1 MPNYVQ
7 LPNGGLF
14 EVREGES
21 PHQAFLKAQQ
31 QYPELFPELT
41 PSKQPQGGFGAAFS
55 AMFSRLGGEAALTA
69 GKMGLLTPEEAEA
82 RYKRQ
87 LEKARGI
94 FKPTEEGWTE
104 APLRKL
110 AETAGGSAA
119 AMLAPA
125 AAGLTALAAPVV
137 VPGAAA
143 ALGTGLIGAGLA
155 GLAGVGQYTGSNL
168 AAQME
173 EGKKGLAETS
183 GAAAVGAAIPQ
194 AALDVLSFKML
205 PGVKRLFGSV
215 GKEVTEDQA
224 KAIAAQTLR
233 QKIGDYTAA
242 TGLAMGVEGAT
253 EVAQDM
259 LEKLQA
265 GASLSDPKAREDY
278 LENFI
283 GGAALAGVL
292 GPFGRGIERAGIAAR
307 GRELEADRLD
317 KERKDALA
325 ARQAAAEAEA
335 RSQFGTLFPEIG
347 PASSMYGTPELVQ
360 RRLSQ
365 IEQEVGQARQ
375 AKDMDAL
382 LRLQRE
388 RTALEAQIAASPEY
402 RAAQIQA
409 EIDRAKQANDL
420 ETVERLQR
428 EQEKLRF
435 EYVEPDSVRR
445 QLELAQQSLIERIK
459 ATPTPKEKIPLLNEL
474 VQVQKQL
481 AEIKKPAATSAAVSY
496 DNLLRQEKN
505 ILGQLEKT
513 EGDATT
519 QLKLLK
525 KLKEVQEKLAQGE
538 MFSRGAANAQQQF
551 EATQAED
558 AAAAEAGKPKLLLT
572 DQRRAEAI
580 PMYFQETLFGPA
592 ERVQVPGGTETT
604 LPALQRAVSSLSER
618 SDLSPEDRSLLDR
631 VSDLVLPKT
640 RLPQAESLQ
649 QTLNALEVQRRR
661 VTQDILNRARG
672 AYDEAGL
679 TDTEKLAQIR
689 QLMVQAPKL
698 ETSAITGLESIGGR
712 DRQDRIVAQQKA
724 EQLRKAGIPN
734 LYQQLS
740 AIEKQQ
746 IDIQARPSAATEL
759 QKNISE
765 IEERQR
771 NVASAI
777 EQKRGAQVRL
787 QQRLDALQRQID
799 TYRTEKARLN
809 EQFRQTQKSTLAQVQ
824 EAGPPTSE
832 TVAAAAKQEQELVAV
847 RAKAIE
853 NDAQLA
859 QAEASLRA
867 LTKKEADVRQRTDKS
882 IVKLE
887 RLQEN
892 LRKELSMRVAQ
903 RDKLPST
910 AAPIEKLSTTGAVTA
925 RKRVEAIDREM
936 EALARGTQADKSMSN
951 RQRLD
956 RIEQLKQEKANLTSD
971 TTTLQ
976 QRIADWVSDIS
987 RGRLDRTNSQKA
999 LEEAL
1004 QRVETA
1010 PRGERETVTKL
1021 ERRVATPEERAA
1033 LGKKTVL
1040 ERVPTAVTT
1049 TAQQP
1054 DLFAGTE
1061 AARAVEF
1068 ETPKE
1073 FQAFMAS
1080 EELQKKRTAE
1090 AERGLTEAQKAGPPT
1105 PTDIGRF
1112 KKLIQPTVAFLNK
1125 QAAKVRGF
1133 LGALNKKLETFNV
1146 LKQVQLEESDA
1157 RMLAAKAQQTE
1168 VLLAIEKTFLK
1179 AHFDYARAVLEM
1191 QDAQKTYDGLQD
1203 FYNKARATFDT
1214 IMRMSDE
1221 WASVAAKED
1230 ARFKEG
1236 LQERHEEFRRALG
1249 RLGVLRGEISNKF
1262 GDILAMEAPA
1272 LEAGAAFDP
1281 ELVQEYTAAKTA
1293 ADKAAT
1299 EFYTYVR
1306 SRQKPTNLEKP
1317 AKRQGTGERLPVE
1330 TPVQWQVTNKD
1341 IKQFL
1346 AQDIELLHML
1356 EEQAK
1361 VIKYWRYTAD
1371 EFEDKLSAAR
1381 EAAKADPVWAA
1392 FLKEAQ
1398 DAVNEATRLDKDGK
1412 LRSPD
1417 KLVAAIRSANVQ
1429 LRQLREQAQAAS
1441 ADQVAQAR
1449 REKNIAAATGR
1460 AEKQAKVQAEMKA
1473 ENERLAREA
1482 SGTRR
1487 IVFGKVLSESEQ
1499 ERLADAIEKRDKLVA
1514 ARDADIKAK
1523 QKQKKNMRLS
1533 PERRKAIAEKQM
1545 TRAEAVESQRA
1556 ADIENIRNKFNAAIV
1571 SEEETISAL
1580 KNEPSSLK
1588 NLDWKGVAPSEM
1600 TEKMQEE
1607 LLTDAEKKEISDG
1620 TKTLEQVLEA
1630 RKRTGR
1636 TGQTL
1641 VDVRTGRVSEG
1652 KRAVSS
1658 RDLTAAQQAVE
1669 TAKANEQSYR
1679 NSLLR
1684 YSQLNFELDLSHLD
1698 TDALEYEILK
1708 LQAEAEER
1716 ATLRRPAT
1724 EKEKA
1729 KLAKEAAEGLDNPL
1743 NRILSHDYAGRE
1755 NTPLDETTTAA
1766 VDKGDLQGALKSLA
1780 KNGSTPFVRMV
1791 AQRLLPMVDNTK
1803 LTTESLTGKGGEYD
1817 PNTDT
1822 MTLNKDALTEEDLLH
1837 EAGHAATNTVASY
1850 ETEGGMT
1857 RRQFLKGAVSGLT
1870 AMKLPNI
1877 TENMSLA
1884 AQEQMFFEML
1894 DGWRDW
1900 VRAADKLVPSLKL
1913 DAYGSLDVAN
1923 RDLRGFLEQLE
1934 YNEVD
1939 DRVVT
1944 EMLENGGLKNLQ
1956 ASINASQRAIMAEA
1970 AKTGEGKVE
1979 PREKPFVPTKEQLAA
1994 RTALEKLYAKMQGR
2008 PEFKDEYANISF
2020 KEFVSEL
2027 LSNQQVR
2034 DKVNQTAGLLRRIY
2048 EGFLR
2053 MLGIEPTTLSDKAAE
2068 QAFAMFSPSTVSVN
2082 KEERLASIMRGV
2094 FPGTTSQFSAATPQS
2109 VQDAIN
2115 RTIARNATL
2124 GDKLMANLT
2133 GLRMRT
2139 FIADQWAPVEALMK
2153 MGVAKGKVKEAQAL
2167 QMQVYMR
2174 LFSNMQEYTN
2184 SALLNGVPELQKD
2197 KAGIRTIEGG
2207 DKDVNA
2213 RTIAKALNKASAVGN
2228 QQAVERMF
2236 TLWMA
2241 TLRAKQDGI
2250 GMDKLNF
2257 KSPPTA
2263 KELADLAQFLRD
2275 NSAVKNAFEE
2285 ARTLYKKHNERLLN
2299 LQVQT
2304 GAMSQDVA
2312 NELGKGDY
2320 IGFYRVNNN
2329 GVVELMLGGSRPVR
2343 VGNVIDQPYL
2353 KELVGGDQQILPFF
2367 ASMTQNTSLLMSMAL
2382 KNMQHT
2388 NTAYMFQDLGLGKIH
2403 SVPEGKEPPL
2413 GKMRFKQAGNDYWF
2427 QEDVDAFGKM
2437 DVPFDLVMQGL
2448 QGVKT
2453 AIPSLV
2459 RAMAVPADILRKTV
2473 RRMPLY
2479 TLRQTIRD
2487 PMHAWMTTGGN
2498 FVPVFSTWK
2507 EMYRGMTN
2515 QSTTQISLKEA
2526 AVIGNHVY
2534 SGDTEGVTKMLREL
2548 STDSSRFS
2556 QIMAKLDEFAMQGE
2570 AATRAVL
2577 YDNFRKKGMSHV
2589 EALLSTAE
2597 TMNFSR
2603 RGTSA
2608 SLHWLAQLTPF
2619 FNAQI
2624 QGLDAAYRAL
2634 KGNTTFEEKMNAR
2647 NTLLKR
2653 GALMAASTMAY
2664 ALLMEDDETY
2674 KNSTPEE
2681 RYGNWF
2687 VRIPGTDDTLRVPIP
2702 FEMGLIFKSLPEA
2715 FINTAF
2721 GDKKAGESV
2730 KALAKQVY
2738 MSSPFGIPTALKGP
2752 LEVAFNYNMY
2762 TDQPI
2767 ETTRE
2772 RALDVDQRYRNS
2784 TTELAKLLG
2793 QTGVL
2798 SPVQIDHLVR
2808 SYTGSMGIMLLSTA
2822 NTALRP
2828 LVGRTDVEKPEM
2840 SLNEMPVI
2848 GGAFQPTT
2856 GRGMV
2861 NAAFD
2866 EMAKFQRAAMTYKN
2880 LATTDP
2886 EAARDYADKF
2896 GREIALASTGG
2907 SFRQQMGEFA
2917 QYKRAIAAN
2926 PALTGAQKREQI
2938 DAIKRQEIEFAQ
2950 RLRKL
2955 AA

>member
-55 AMFSRLGGEAALTA
+55 AGLSRLGGEAALTA
-69 GKMGLLTPEEAEA
+69 GKVGLLTPEEAEA

-87 LEKARGI
+87 IEKARGI

-119 AMLAPA
+119 YMLAPA

-292 GPFGRGIERAGIAAR
+292 GPFGRGIERSGIAAR

-365 IEQEVGQARQ
+365 IEQEAETARQ

-388 RTALEAQIAASPEY
+388 RTALEAQVKEQPSEMEQRQTLEQQLAYYQNIEARLIAQAK
-402 RAAQIQA
+402 AAATADEKRPVLEKLVAVQNQRRQI
-409 EIDRAKQANDL
+409 ANAL
-420 ETVERLQR
+420 EQ
-428 EQEKLRF
+428 QEKTG
-435 EYVEPDSVRR
+435 
-445 QLELAQQSLIERIK
+445 A
-459 ATPTPKEKIPLLNEL
+459 IPALKT
-474 VQVQKQL
+474 Q
-481 AEIKKPAATSAAVSY
+481 AG
-496 DNLLRQEKN
+496 LLRQEKAT
-505 ILGQLEKT
+505 ISALQKAEDA
-513 EGDATT
+513 GDAAA
-519 QLKLLK
+519 QLRLT
-525 KLKEVQEKLAQGE
+525 EKLADLQGQLGLFGQE
-538 MFSRGAANAQQQF
+538 AYTAQQQF
-551 EATQAED
+551 EARQAEA

-580 PMYFQETLFGPA
+580 PMGYNIDAVPTPPRMPQAYLQETLFGPA
-592 ERVQVPGGTETT
+592 ERIQVPEDTETT

-618 SDLSPEDRSLLDR
+618 SDLSPKDQSLLDR

-640 RLPQAESLQ
+640 SLPQAESLQ

-746 IDIQARPSAATEL
+746 IDIQARPSAATGL

-903 RDKLPST
+903 RDTLPST

-925 RKRVEAIDREM
+925 RKRVEAIEREM

-956 RIEQLKQEKANLTSD
+956 RIQQLRQEKANLTSD
-971 TTTLQ
+971 TTALQ

-987 RGRLDRTNSQKA
+987 RGRLDRTNSQEA

-1021 ERRVATPEERAA
+1021 ERRVATPEERKT

-1080 EELQKKRTAE
+1080 EKLQKQRTAE
-1090 AERGLTEAQKAGPPT
+1090 AQRGLTEAQKAGPPT

-1133 LGALNKKLETFNV
+1133 LGTLNKKLEAFSI
-1146 LKQVQLEESDA
+1146 LKQVQVEESDA
-1157 RMLAAKAQQTE
+1157 RMLAAKAKQTE

-1203 FYNKARATFDT
+1203 FYDKARATFDT

-1281 ELVQEYTAAKTA
+1281 ELVQAYTTAKTA

-1361 VIKYWRYTAD
+1361 VIKYWRNTTD

-1381 EAAKADPVWAA
+1381 DAAKADPVWAA

-1417 KLVAAIRSANVQ
+1417 KLIAAIRSANVQ

-1460 AEKQAKVQAEMKA
+1460 AEKQAKVQAEMQA
-1473 ENERLAREA
+1473 ENARLAREA
-1482 SGTRR
+1482 EAKTRVTFEKQSKKEREAIAELQTRLDKLVEAKRNAIDQKKAQTAHFRLTAEERKSIADGTRTR
-1487 IVFGKVLSESEQ
+1487 EQ
-1499 ERLADAIEKRDKLVA
+1499 VIDAKREADLKKIAAEFDTAIEKV
-1514 ARDADIKAK
+1514 
-1523 QKQKKNMRLS
+1523 Q
-1533 PERRKAIAEKQM
+1533 AEI
-1545 TRAEAVESQRA
+1545 RAVR
-1556 ADIENIRNKFNAAIV
+1556 
-1571 SEEETISAL
+1571 
-1580 KNEPSSLK
+1580 
-1588 NLDWKGVAPSEM
+1588 GVAKPSEKREAQLKA
-1600 TEKMQEE
+1600 TLEMQRRIGEE
-1607 LLTDAEKKEISDG
+1607 GPLETAEEVANI
-1620 TKTLEQVLEA
+1620 TKTQ
-1630 RKRTGR
+1630 RQTRTGS
-1636 TGQTL
+1636 TL

-1658 RDLTAAQQAVE
+1658 RDLTDAQQAVE

-1729 KLAKEAAEGLDNPL
+1729 KIAKETAEGLNNPL
-1743 NRILSHDYAGRE
+1743 DRILSHDYASRE

-1780 KNGSTPFVRMV
+1780 KNGFTPFVRMV
-1791 AQRLLPMVDNTK
+1791 AQRLLPMVENTK

-1822 MTLNKDALTEEDLLH
+1822 VTLNKDALTEEDLLH

-1994 RTALEKLYAKMQGR
+1994 RNALEKLYAKMQGR

-2241 TLRAKQDGI
+2241 TLRAKQDGV

-2263 KELADLAQFLRD
+2263 KELADLEQFLKD

-2312 NELGKGDY
+2312 NQLGKGDY

-2634 KGNTTFEEKMNAR
+2634 KGDTTFEEKMNAR

-2772 RALDVDQRYRNS
+2772 RTLDVDQRYRNS